1 MTLPKIF
8 FILGCQ
14 RSGTTLMRLILES
27 HSKIFCVDEN
37 RSYPILSNQTSLKDE
52 LKKNRGKKWL
62 GFKTPRITEQMLEP
76 YLADVGIQLRTKNR
90 YKRMPIIFLIRNVLD
105 TVTSMKTLDQDGTSW
120 IKRWAKRTIDFWCE
134 TTPNFK
140 SNFKQEL
147 KLLGNTKN
155 KDIVAGAI
163 YWKYKT
169 SSFYK
174 YENNGVPII
183 RIKYED
189 LVIEKKATIKKVL
202 NFLNL
207 SWENSVLE
215 HEKLSHVET
224 NQSGITVGNNDTRI
238 PIHKA
243 SIDRYKKFLTKKE
256 IFEILQVAGDSMT
269 KLGYNV

>member
-1 MTLPKIF
+1 MKKEAVSLLVLEMFLELEKCF
-8 FILGCQ
+8 FARISICPFQ
-14 RSGTTLMRLILES
+14 ISGNS
-27 HSKIFCVDEN
+27 
-37 RSYPILSNQTSLKDE
+37 ILSNQTSLKDE
-52 LKKNRGKKWL
+52 LKKNRGKKWV

-76 YLADVGIQLRTKNR
+76 FLADVGIKLRTKNR
-90 YKRMPIIFLIRNVLD
+90 YKQMPIIFMVRNVLD
-105 TVTSMKTLDQDGTSW
+105 TITSMKTLEQDGESW
-120 IKRWAKRTIDFWCE
+120 IKTWAKRTVDFWCE

-140 SNFKQEL
+140 SDFKREL
-147 KLLGNTKN
+147 KLLDKTKN

-169 SSFYK
+169 SSFYE

-189 LVIEKKATIKKVL
+189 LVTEKKATIKKVL

-238 PIHKA
+238 PINKT
-243 SIDRYKKFLTKKE
+243 SVDRYKKFLTKKE